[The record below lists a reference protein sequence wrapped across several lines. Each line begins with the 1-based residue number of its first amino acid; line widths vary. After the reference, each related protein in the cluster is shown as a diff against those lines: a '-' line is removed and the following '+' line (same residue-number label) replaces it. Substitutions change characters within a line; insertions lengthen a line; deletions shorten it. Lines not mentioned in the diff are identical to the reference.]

1 VRSKLVGACVLALA
15 LLVPTA
21 CGGSALSPKQV
32 LAANQAVSGQG
43 AGMSS
48 DTTGTSTDTG
58 TPTGTDAGT
67 PGSTAVDAPSG
78 AATGAAATG
87 GGAGASGG
95 SGGGGGH
102 SSTPAGGGVK
112 AGSCAGFKNQ
122 TGITDSTITIGNAS
136 DISGPVPGLF
146 TAVQQAV
153 AAYVQYF
160 NSTSN
165 ICGRK
170 LSLIKFDTRTDAGA
184 DQQAYAKLCDQAF
197 AAVGSMSA
205 FDSGGA
211 ATAQG
216 CSIPDIRTAAV
227 TATRNACTTCFG
239 TQATGAYEMSNA
251 PADFFVKNYHDAS
264 QAAAFLY
271 LNAGAAAENGKTQ
284 QKVEE
289 MRGMKFLYSAGIDVA
304 EFNYGPYVQAMKS
317 KGVKWVQFLGGEPQA
332 VRLAQ
337 AMQSAGF
344 KPDVYLLDPTG
355 YDPNYVKSAGSAAE
369 GTIVFINFAP
379 FTDNIPELNLYKK
392 WLQQV
397 APGSVP
403 TFFGEFAWS
412 AAKLFV
418 EQAVALGGQLTRASL
433 VQKVSQVNNWT
444 GGGMHGPMMVGQK
457 HAPSCVRFLQ
467 LKGGQWTPL
476 GGTSYMCNGY
486 TKAQ

>member
-1 VRSKLVGACVLALA
+1 
-15 LLVPTA
+15 
-21 CGGSALSPKQV
+21 
-32 LAANQAVSGQG
+32 
-43 AGMSS
+43 
-48 DTTGTSTDTG
+48 
-58 TPTGTDAGT
+58 
-67 PGSTAVDAPSG
+67 
-78 AATGAAATG
+78 
-87 GGAGASGG
+87 
-95 SGGGGGH
+95 
-102 SSTPAGGGVK
+102 
-112 AGSCAGFKNQ
+112 
-122 TGITDSTITIGNAS
+122 
-136 DISGPVPGLF
+136 
-146 TAVQQAV
+146 
-153 AAYVQYF
+153 VQYF

-216 CSIPDIRTAAV
+216 CGIPDIRTAAV

-239 TQATGAYEMSNA
+239 AQATGAYEMSNA

-317 KGVKWVQFLGGEPQA
+317 KGVRWVQFLGGEPQA

-355 YDPNYVKSAGSAAE
+355 YDPNYVKSAGSAGD

-379 FTDNIPELNLYKK
+379 FDSNIPELNLYKK

-397 APGSVP
+397 APGAVP

-444 GGGMHGPMMVGQK
+444 GGGMHGPMMVGAK

-467 LKGGQWTPL
+467 LKSGQWTPL
-476 GGTSYMCNGY
+476 GGTNYMCNGY
-486 TKAQ
+486 TRAQ